1 MVAAMTSAT
10 ASAYVLVT
18 GRVQGVGYRW
28 FARSHASALELRG
41 WARNRRDGAVELEVI
56 GPRERIE
63 RLIEDLRAGPPA
75 SEVSDV
81 TVHWLPLP
89 TTGGPDGFEIRATA

>member
-1 MVAAMTSAT
+1 MLAVVASEP

-28 FARSHASALELRG
+28 FARSHATALGLRG

-63 RLIEDLRAGPPA
+63 TLVEQLREGPPA
-75 SEVSDV
+75 SEVEDV
-81 TVHWLPLP
+81 AVHWLPVP
-89 TTGGPDGFEIRATA
+89 PAGGPDAFEIRPTG

>member
-1 MVAAMTSAT
+1 MVAAMPSEA

-28 FARSHASALELRG
+28 FVRSHATALSLRG
-41 WARNRRDGAVELEVI
+41 WARNRRDGAVELEVV

-63 RLIEDLRAGPPA
+63 NLIEQLRQGPPA
-75 SEVSDV
+75 SEVEDV
-81 TVHWLPLP
+81 AVHWLPLP
-89 TTGGPDGFEIRATA
+89 TTGGPAGFEIRASA

>member
-1 MVAAMTSAT
+1 MVASMTSQA

-28 FARSHASALELRG
+28 FARSHATALQLRG
-41 WARNRRDGAVELEVI
+41 WARNRRDGAVELELV

-63 RLIEDLRAGPPA
+63 RLLEELRAGPPA

-81 TVHWLPLP
+81 AVHWLPAP
-89 TTGGPDGFEIRATA
+89 ATGGPDGFEIRATV